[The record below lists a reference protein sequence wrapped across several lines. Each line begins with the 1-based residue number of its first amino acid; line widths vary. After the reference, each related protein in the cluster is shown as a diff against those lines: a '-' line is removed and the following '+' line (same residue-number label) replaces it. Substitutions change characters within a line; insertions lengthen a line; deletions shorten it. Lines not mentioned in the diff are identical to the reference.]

1 MQKSLNAF
9 YRIFIYSI
17 VCFWKIV
24 FSRKFADRV
33 YQVALELKAEK
44 LAKSEQAVT
53 EEGKETATSSSE
65 EGHDSADSQTATQD
79 HAEQATV
86 IHEKKEPPVVEE
98 ELTDGMYL
106 LSLFQKSG
114 RLIDFLQQDV
124 TSFSNAE
131 IGEAARVVHDG
142 CAQVLK
148 EYFTI
153 DPIRTEEEGSRVKI
167 DKEFDPALIRLSGNV
182 QSNPPFQG
190 ELIHHGWQ
198 VTKHQLPKLTASHK
212 RNILA
217 PAEIE
222 I

>member
-1 MQKSLNAF
+1 MQKSLNMF

-17 VCFWKIV
+17 ACFWRIV

-33 YQVALELKAEK
+33 YQVTLDLKAEK
-44 LAKSEQAVT
+44 LAAIEQAKSEA
-53 EEGKETATSSSE
+53 SE
-65 EGHDSADSQTATQD
+65 EISESEGEMPDAVDSTASSD
-79 HAEQATV
+79 GAEQVEV
-86 IHEKKEPPVVEE
+86 ISPQKEQPAPEE
-98 ELTDGMYL
+98 EPTDGMYL

-124 TSFSNAE
+124 KTFSNAE
-131 IGEAARVVHDG
+131 IGEAARVVHEG
-142 CAQVLK
+142 CAQVLN

-153 DPIRTEEEGSRVKI
+153 DPIRAEEEGSRVQVE
-167 DKEFDPALIRLSGNV
+167 KEFDPAQIRLSGNV
-182 QSNPPFQG
+182 QKTPPFQG

-198 VTKHQLPKLTASHK
+198 VTKHQLPKLTASHQ